1 MSDRVETYSSAGLR
15 VLFMNFWTCFHASYK
30 SIFYWYH
37 PKMHQ
42 LEMATRR
49 KWESTKDLPLRKV
62 ISKKYKEKDEFFNPM

>member
-15 VLFMNFWTCFHASYK
+15 VLFMNFWACFHASYK